1 MQKKIFIGNE
11 FTDEFSNSKSRKA
24 LHGAR
29 EKAKA
34 NSATAIP
41 ELIQIATNPK
51 WENNVKAKHNKKAK
65 YGWYRDDIRFALPI
79 YENEILAGYNIFKG
93 QLLVNHASNDK
104 KYLYDILG
112 IKKET
117 RGPQQ

>member
-1 MQKKIFIGNE
+1 MIDGRNVTIITDADGNKIALINDIRFKWKQNINWDEIKTYLKGYAGDFYEISENAEEIFIGNE

-51 WENNVKAKHNKKAK
+51 W
-65 YGWYRDDIRFALPI
+65 R
-79 YENEILAGYNIFKG
+79 
-93 QLLVNHASNDK
+93 
-104 KYLYDILG
+104 
-112 IKKET
+112 T
-117 RGPQQ
+117 M